1 VEGREHQ
8 GSHGLTAWDRRR
20 FLQFLGA
27 GATLTVTGGLLA
39 ACSGDDPEP
48 GTTGGVTGGATGG
61 TTAMTWLSPT
71 PGPDFIEIPAYIAQ
85 ELGYYEAE
93 GLDITTEYPG
103 SSSRAAQLLSAG
115 QANLALP
122 EPSFVLSSVDSGN
135 DVRSVW
141 VLGNGSF
148 FGMAVLNGSPIH
160 EWSAETVRGSRIGIS
175 EFAGGEIPLLR
186 GALALIGVK
195 ESEVELVVVGD
206 GGAEAADAIESG
218 DIDIYSTGDVG
229 FALLAAAG
237 VDLVRITPDIV
248 AGFPRLTAMVQG
260 EYLTSNR
267 NAVLGWCRAWNK
279 GIVFMNANPT
289 AAAVIAKQ
297 YAPENLGETSVEDVQ
312 QAFVEAL
319 LLRGLTP
326 YFDPQSDV
334 FQKIGMQDLQGWDD
348 YMNYLIKAGA
358 DSDEGVRLTRPVD
371 LSKVVTNEL
380 VDEANDFDY
389 ASIEK
394 EAAEYE

>member
-1 VEGREHQ
+1 VK
-8 GSHGLTAWDRRR
+8 GSERVDSGARVTWDRRG
-20 FLQFLGA
+20 FLQLMGA
-27 GATLTVTGGLLA
+27 GATLTMTGGFLS
-39 ACSGDDPEP
+39 ACGGDDDSE
-48 GTTGGVTGGATGG
+48 GGSGSGPRS
-61 TTAMTWLSPT
+61 MTWLSPT
-71 PGPDFIEIPAYIAQ
+71 PGPDFIEIPAYIA
-85 ELGYYEAE
+85 EEMGYYEE
-93 GLDITTEYPG
+93 ENLKVTTEYPG

-115 QANLALP
+115 RADLALP
-122 EPSFVLSSVDSGN
+122 EPSFVLSAADSGS

-148 FGMAVLNGSPIH
+148 FGMAVPEGSPIK
-160 EWSAETVRGSRIGIS
+160 EWSAETVRGTRIGIS

-218 DIDIYSTGDVG
+218 DVDIYSTGDVG
-229 FALLAAAG
+229 FAMLDAAG

-260 EYLTSNR
+260 EYLESNR
-267 NAVLGWCRAWNK
+267 EDVLGWCRAWNK

-289 AAAVIAKQ
+289 AAAEIAKK
-297 YAPENLGETSVEDVQ
+297 YAPEAMGETPVEDVQ

-319 LLRGLTP
+319 LLRGLAP
-326 YFDPQSDV
+326 YFDSESDV
-334 FQKIGMQDLQGWDD
+334 FHKIGMQNVQGWDD

-358 DSDEGVRLTRPVD
+358 DSDEGVRLENPVD
-371 LSKVVTNEL
+371 LDQIVTNEL

-389 ASIEK
+389 ASIE
-394 EAAEYE
+394 EAAASYK

>member
-1 VEGREHQ
+1 MTGFDSFDSARRVD
-8 GSHGLTAWDRRR
+8 WDRRG
-20 FLQFLGA
+20 FLQLMGV
-27 GATLTVTGGLLA
+27 GATVTLTGGLLS
-39 ACSGDDPEP
+39 ACGGDDDSEA
-48 GTTGGVTGGATGG
+48 GSGKSS
-61 TTAMTWLSPT
+61 MTWLSPT
-71 PGPDFIEIPAYIAQ
+71 PGPDFIEIPAYIAL
-85 ELGYYEAE
+85 EMGYYKAE
-93 GLDITTEYPG
+93 NLDVTTEYPG

-115 QANLALP
+115 RADLALP
-122 EPSFVLSSVDSGN
+122 EPSFVLSAADSGS

-148 FGMAVLNGSPIH
+148 FGMAVPEGSPIK
-160 EWSAETVRGSRIGIS
+160 EWSADTVRGTRIGIS

-218 DIDIYSTGDVG
+218 DVDIYSTGDVG
-229 FALLAAAG
+229 FAMLDAAG

-260 EYLTSNR
+260 EYLESNR
-267 NAVLGWCRAWNK
+267 EDVLGWCRAWNK

-289 AAAVIAKQ
+289 AAAVIAKKH
-297 YAPENLGETSVEDVQ
+297 APEAMGETPVEDVQ

-319 LLRGLTP
+319 LLRGLAP
-326 YFDPQSDV
+326 YFDSKSDV
-334 FQKIGMQDLQGWDD
+334 FHKIGMQNVEGWHD

-358 DSDEGVRLTRPVD
+358 DSDEGVRLERPVD
-371 LSKVVTNEL
+371 LNKVVTNEL

-394 EAAEYE
+394 DAASYK

>member
-1 VEGREHQ
+1 
-8 GSHGLTAWDRRR
+8 
-20 FLQFLGA
+20 
-27 GATLTVTGGLLA
+27 
-39 ACSGDDPEP
+39 
-48 GTTGGVTGGATGG
+48 
-61 TTAMTWLSPT
+61 M
-71 PGPDFIEIPAYIAQ
+71 
-85 ELGYYEAE
+85 GYYEAE
-93 GLDITTEYPG
+93 NLKVKTEYPG

-115 QANLALP
+115 RANLALP
-122 EPSFVLSSVDSGN
+122 EPSFVLSAADSGS

-148 FGMAVLNGSPIH
+148 FGMAVPQGSPIK
-160 EWSAETVRGSRIGIS
+160 EWSAATVRGTRIGIS

-195 ESEVELVVVGD
+195 ESEVKLVVVGD

-229 FALLAAAG
+229 FAMLDAAG

-260 EYLTSNR
+260 DYLESNR
-267 NAVLGWCRAWNK
+267 DDVLGWCRAWNK
-279 GIVFMNANPT
+279 GIVFMHANPT
-289 AAAVIAKQ
+289 AAAVIAKK
-297 YAPENLGETSVEDVQ
+297 YAPEAMGETPVEDVQ

-319 LLRGLTP
+319 LLRGLAP
-326 YFDPQSDV
+326 YFDSKSDV
-334 FQKIGMQDLQGWDD
+334 FHKIGMQNVEGWHD

-358 DSDEGVRLTRPVD
+358 DSDEGVRLERPVD
-371 LSKVVTNEL
+371 LDKVVTNDL
-380 VDEANDFDY
+380 VEEANDFDY

-394 EAAEYE
+394 DAASYK